1 MELHNSIFLIT
12 GTSRGIGKYLAEHY
26 LDRGFK
32 VIGCGRSKFST
43 ITHPKFTY
51 FNCDVTSES
60 DVMDMFLEI
69 KKSFQRIDVVINNA
83 GINAS
88 LALSVMTSLKSAK
101 ETFNTNLIATFL
113 ISRESA
119 KLMMP
124 NKYGRIINIGSM
136 AAKHEVKGEAI
147 YAASKAAVNTMTRV
161 MAKELYPLGITC
173 NVIAPAAVETSLMA
187 AVNRVQL
194 DEVLKRNAV
203 PIVGNMNEISLAT
216 DFIIN
221 KDNYAFTG
229 QILYLGGA

>member
-1 MELHNSIFLIT
+1 MGLHNSIFLIT
-12 GTSRGIGKYLAEHY
+12 GTSRGIGKYLAEYY
-26 LDRGFK
+26 LNKGYK
-32 VIGCGRSKFST
+32 VIGCGRSKSPT
-43 ITHPKFTY
+43 LTHPEFTY

-60 DVMDMFLEI
+60 DVMDMFVEI
-69 KKSFQRIDVVINNA
+69 KSKFQRIDVVINNA

-88 LALSVMTSLKSAK
+88 LALSIMTSLKSAK
-101 ETFNTNLIATFL
+101 DTFNTNVIAAFL

-119 KLMMP
+119 KLMVP

-136 AAKHEVKGEAI
+136 AVKHEVKGEAI
-147 YAASKAAVNTMTRV
+147 YAASKAAVNSMTRV

-194 DEVLKRNAV
+194 DDVLKRNAV
-203 PIVGNMNEISLAT
+203 PMVGDMHEISLAT

-221 KDNYAFTG
+221 KDNHSFTG